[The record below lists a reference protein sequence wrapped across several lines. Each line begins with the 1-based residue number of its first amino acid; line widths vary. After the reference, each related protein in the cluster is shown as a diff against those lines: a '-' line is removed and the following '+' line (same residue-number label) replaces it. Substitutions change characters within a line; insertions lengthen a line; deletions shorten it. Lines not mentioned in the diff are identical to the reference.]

1 MIPAHTLQT
10 HKKRRE
16 EKKGEISILRLEKQ
30 KERIIDK
37 IGEKKKQHH
46 NLNDHALGGA
56 YLLYKEIQKT

>member
-16 EKKGEISILRLEKQ
+16 KKKGEISILSLEKQ

-46 NLNDHALGGA
+46 NLNDHALG
-56 YLLYKEIQKT
+56 